1 MLGVQT
7 LAIGN
12 HKGGVAK
19 TTTTATIGA
28 VMARRDRRVLL
39 IDADPQ
45 AGLTR
50 LLGARYPQGLADV
63 IGLGA
68 PGVAITRATMH
79 LAPQLDLVP
88 ASRELAA
95 CELAITARVAREG
108 ILSRALSLVSD
119 AYDVCLID
127 CPPSLGLLAV
137 NALAAAA
144 GVIVPTRAA
153 ALDLGAV
160 ADYLATVAT
169 IQDAINPRLRL
180 VGVLV
185 TMATKTNAAV
195 DAIDAVRAA
204 GWPLLGVIGQSTAV
218 AEAAAL
224 RQVITEYDPRNERA
238 AEYERTTTEIE
249 RWISDATK

>member
-28 VMARRDRRVLL
+28 VMARRGRRVLL

-50 LLGARYPQGLADV
+50 L
-63 IGLGA
+63 LGA